1 MTTEALRIKP
11 ENGDFIDIPGVKFL
25 SSTFNNQVVG
35 SGTHLE
41 RKRISFNIQVSFVWN
56 NAKSFYELAYP
67 NGQNQKFNVVAT
79 KGNIVL
85 NLDCFILNAN
95 FSMECEKTRITAFF
109 VHQGIID
116 EELDKNM
123 KMFASSL
130 PEGHAMLFEQ
140 HTFTILS

>member
-1 MTTEALRIKP
+1 MATEALRIKP
-11 ENGDFIDIPGVKFL
+11 ENGDFIDIPSVKFL

-41 RKRISFNIQVSFVWN
+41 RKRISFDIQAAFTWDS
-56 NAKSFYELAYP
+56 AKGFYELAYS
-67 NGQNQKFNVVAT
+67 NGQNQKLIVVAT

-116 EELDKNM
+116 EDLYDNM
-123 KMFASSL
+123 KMFASLL